1 MLPWSGLV
9 QMVTIMSAPETRVVG
24 EAVGRGQGNGSPLV
38 RDRHAAVS
46 VATNSGNL
54 PTVVEDGTHTH
65 ARGADAGGSEAT
77 LIHCLSL
84 SVTHMLHPTTDS
96 GGRF

>member
-1 MLPWSGLV
+1 
-9 QMVTIMSAPETRVVG
+9 MSAPETRVVG
-24 EAVGRGQGNGSPLV
+24 ETVGRGQGNGSPLV
-38 RDRHAAVS
+38 RDRHAPVS
-46 VATNSGNL
+46 VATNSGDL

-65 ARGADAGGSEAT
+65 ARGVDAGGSEAT

-84 SVTHMLHPTTDS
+84 SVTHSVARGSDS